1 MANYTNT
8 FGGAAKD
15 IAGDVILGA
24 GFDTQFGAL
33 ATMSATK
40 ADRVAGATV
49 DNVATTDAN
58 GNLKDGGATIAAIQ
72 SAVKAAIFP
81 VGSIYLATVAT
92 NPSTLLGFGT
102 WTATGVGRVLVGVGT
117 SDAAYALDDSDGQS
131 DAIIP
136 AHTHTATQAVHN
148 HTFALNDDGATA
160 SKPGGQSGSASGSDG
175 TTTNATPAIT
185 VATATGGESVTGKNM
200 PPYLV
205 VHMWERT
212 A

>member
-40 ADRVAGATV
+40 ADKVAGATV

-136 AHTHTATQAVHN
+136 AHTHTATQAAHT
-148 HTFALNDDGATA
+148 HTFPVNNT
-160 SKPGGQSGSASGSDG
+160 SGGDG
-175 TTTNATPAIT
+175 TADEGDGPAQKNTPTSSATPAIT